1 MPPFYRFLF
10 ARDDLRARADWGRGT
25 LAPLRRDSFNA
36 MAIACFRLVTLR
48 PEPLVSVPLLRRRI
62 ADSTFF
68 DAALPYFAIPPPR
81 DLTGRDPGIDDV
93 TPEA

>member
-10 ARDDLRARADWGRGT
+10 ARDDVRARADPARGT

-36 MAIACFRLVTLR
+36 MAIACFRLVTFR
-48 PEPLVSVPLLRRRI
+48 PDPLLSVPLLRRRI

-81 DLTGRDPGIDDV
+81 DRNGRPPGIDDV
-93 TPEA
+93 KPEA